1 LLYATLYL
9 AFGGHLPYWPAWLI
23 DQGLSAATMGSV
35 LGAGFLLR
43 LVVAPVS
50 TAFAGRHGDVRPS
63 LRLLLAAGAVGF
75 VVAAVAGRRP
85 GFAAMITIATTLLL
99 IPSVPLLDSVAIDHA
114 RTGAVVYGR
123 VRVLGSVA
131 FIVANLVCGALIS
144 RAGISLLPWWL
155 AGSVGAAWIVALVL
169 PAAGT
174 APAEATPGGWLAQ
187 IPTVARQPGV
197 FAILAAAGLV
207 QASHGVYYSLGTVH
221 WQTLGY
227 GGDRIGAL
235 WGIAVAAEVVLFAA
249 AGRLEGASVPRR
261 LIELGGVLAALRWTC
276 TAFDPSPTLLFPLQL
291 LHAGSFAATH
301 LGAIGFIARWVPPPL
316 VATAQGIYA
325 AMASGLFMGLVVLG
339 AGGAYENF
347 GGHTYLLAAA
357 VALLGAWVVRRTRM
371 GGPGTG
377 DPGPGRTVI
386 GTGEP
391 GTLDRGP
398 GTRDRTSDR

>member
-1 LLYATLYL
+1 MTPPAAPQSTRPAITLALLYATLYL

-75 VVAAVAGRRP
+75 VVAAVAGRGP

-123 VRVLGSVA
+123 VRVLGSIA
-131 FIVANLVCGALIS
+131 FIGANLVCGALIA
-144 RAGISLLPWWL
+144 RAGIAVLPWWL
-155 AGSVGAAWIVALVL
+155 AGSIAAAWIVSLAV
-169 PAAGT
+169 PSAG
-174 APAEATPGGWLAQ
+174 PATPSVPAVGGWLAQ
-187 IPTVARQPGV
+187 IPAVLRLPGV
-197 FAILAAAGLV
+197 LAILVAAGLV

-221 WQTLGY
+221 WQALGY

-235 WGIAVAAEVVLFAA
+235 WGIAVAAEVVLFAV
-249 AGRLEGASVPRR
+249 AGRLEGASMPRR
-261 LIELGGVLAALRWTC
+261 LIELGGALAALRWTC
-276 TAFDPSPTLLFPLQL
+276 TAFDPRPELLFPLQL

-316 VATAQGIYA
+316 VATAQGVYA
-325 AMASGLFMGLVVLG
+325 ALASGLFMGLVVLG
-339 AGGAYENF
+339 AGSAYEHF

-371 GGPGTG
+371 
-377 DPGPGRTVI
+377 VVVA
-386 GTGEP
+386 GE
-391 GTLDRGP
+391 
-398 GTRDRTSDR
+398 